1 MKTLSH
7 QLGNGVEL
15 SAHTGPDGIRF
26 VGSASGEHWLHQ
38 SSSRARVWM
47 HWQGYCS
54 SAEQAYQR
62 HLDRLDR
69 KNSN

>member
-1 MKTLSH
+1 MKTLTH
-7 QLGNGVEL
+7 TLQNGVEL
-15 SAHTGPDGIRF
+15 SAHAGPDGIRF
-26 VGSASGEHWLHQ
+26 VGSATGEHWLHQ
-38 SSSRARVWM
+38 SSSRARVWA

-69 KNSN
+69 YHF